1 MINVFE
7 KSNPTIKVPEPRP
20 VISISETLIKVRPTW
35 WVVVYSYFL
44 TIGFS
49 CLVYRFFLWCPP
61 YLQEV
66 VKNLRGLPFLWF
78 EVGLYWLERVFIG
91 IALLSAI
98 YHNLWKMCTLYKLTD
113 HDIQISNWFPMRR
126 HQSIPYGAV
135 KRIGFKQSLLGIVL
149 DYGDVEID
157 TGSAQGSV
165 ILVNCPKPQKFA
177 EILQHKI
184 EEILQ
189 PHVLKS
195 ES

>member
-20 VISISETLIKVRPTW
+20 VISISETLIKVRPTC

-44 TIGFS
+44 AIGFS
-49 CLVYRFFLWCPP
+49 FLAYRFFLWCPP

-66 VKNLRGLPFLWF
+66 VKNLRGLPFSWF
-78 EVGLYWLERVFIG
+78 EVGIYWLERIFIG

-113 HDIQISNWFPMRR
+113 HDIQIGNWFPMRR

-135 KRIGFKQSLLGIVL
+135 KRIGFEQSLLGIVL
-149 DYGDVEID
+149 DYGNVEID
-157 TGSAQGSV
+157 TGSFQGSV
-165 ILVNCPKPQKFA
+165 ILANCPKPQKFV
-177 EILQHKI
+177 ETLQHKI

-189 PHVLKS
+189 PHVIQS
-195 ES
+195 QA